1 MDNSLDVD
9 LMDGAE
15 HALADG
21 VADYLT
27 AYLHPER
34 LLNAVKDLFQAIEL
48 LLKLA
53 GIEGEAERAGFE
65 KQIQLDSF
73 DWGFHNSSS
82 PTGAGAGA
90 GKVEAHGIQCTKR
103 VDKSSPKLFQAITTG
118 KHFPNAVLTAL
129 KAGGDKA
136 VDYMKIECDTLCL
149 VDLNESGSSG
159 DNDVPRETINFTFGK
174 VTVTYNEQ
182 KADGTKG
189 AATVASYDFKKHVA
203 G

>member
-1 MDNSLDVD
+1 M
-9 LMDGAE
+9 
-15 HALADG
+15 
-21 VADYLT
+21 
-27 AYLHPER
+27 
-34 LLNAVKDLFQAIEL
+34 AIEL

-53 GIEGEAERAGFE
+53 GIEGEAEREGFE

-73 DWGFHNSSS
+73 DWGFHNPST
-82 PTGAGAGA
+82 PTGAPDGAGN
-90 GKVEAHGIQCTKR
+90 
-103 VDKSSPKLFQAITTG
+103 VDGNRYPCSNRGVKSRPKLFQAITTG

-136 VDYMKIECDTLCL
+136 VDYMKIEFDQLFL
-149 VDLNESGSSG
+149 VSLQEAGSSG
-159 DNDVPRETINFTFGK
+159 GDDVPRESLSFAFGK

-189 AATVASYDFKKHVA
+189 AATVASYDFKKGKA

>member
-1 MDNSLDVD
+1 M
-9 LMDGAE
+9 
-15 HALADG
+15 
-21 VADYLT
+21 
-27 AYLHPER
+27 
-34 LLNAVKDLFQAIEL
+34 AIEL

-53 GIEGEAERAGFE
+53 GVEGESERTGFE

-73 DWGFHNSSS
+73 QWGFHNPSS
-82 PTGAGAGA
+82 PVGPGAGA
-90 GKVEAHGIQCTKR
+90 GKVEASGITCSKR
-103 VDKSSPKLFQAITTG
+103 VDRSSPKLFQAITTG

-136 VDYMKIECDTLCL
+136 VDYMKIEFDQLFV
-149 VDLNESGSSG
+149 VDLQESGSSG
-159 DNDVPRETINFTFGK
+159 DNGVPLETINFAFGK

>member
-1 MDNSLDVD
+1 M
-9 LMDGAE
+9 
-15 HALADG
+15 
-21 VADYLT
+21 
-27 AYLHPER
+27 
-34 LLNAVKDLFQAIEL
+34 AIEL

-53 GIEGEAERAGFE
+53 GVEGEAERQGFE

-73 DWGFHNSSS
+73 DWSFHNSSS

-90 GKVEAHGIQCTKR
+90 GKVEAHGITCTKR
-103 VDKSSPKLFQAITTG
+103 VDAASPKLFQAITTG

-136 VDYMKIECDTLCL
+136 VDYMKIEFDQLFL
-149 VDLNESGSSG
+149 VDLHESGSSG
-159 DNDVPRETINFTFGK
+159 NGDVPRESINFAFGK
-174 VTVTYNEQ
+174 VTVTYSAQ
-182 KADGTKG
+182 KMDGTKG

>member
-1 MDNSLDVD
+1 M
-9 LMDGAE
+9 
-15 HALADG
+15 
-21 VADYLT
+21 
-27 AYLHPER
+27 
-34 LLNAVKDLFQAIEL
+34 AIEL

-53 GIEGEAERAGFE
+53 GVEGEAERDGFE

-73 DWGFHNSSS
+73 DWSFHNSSS

-90 GKVEAHGIQCTKR
+90 GKVEARGITCTKR

-118 KHFPNAVLTAL
+118 KHFAN
-129 KAGGDKA
+129 
-136 VDYMKIECDTLCL
+136 
-149 VDLNESGSSG
+149 
-159 DNDVPRETINFTFGK
+159 GK

-189 AATVASYDFKKHVA
+189 AATVASYDFKKHVS